1 MSTLENTIEE
11 GSYNTI
17 IQVQPT
23 LAVLIGQLLDKGQT
37 PRQIAHAIEG
47 RDVFLAGI
55 AEMAAVHMQS
65 SGVRPNTSSSGRGLL
80 GPER

>member
-23 LAVLIGQLLDKGQT
+23 LAVLIWQLLDKGQT
-37 PRQIAHAIEG
+37 PRQIASAIEG

-55 AEMAAVHMQS
+55 AEMAATYMRS
-65 SGVRPNTSSSGRGLL
+65 TGKRPNTSTGGKRK
-80 GPER
+80 